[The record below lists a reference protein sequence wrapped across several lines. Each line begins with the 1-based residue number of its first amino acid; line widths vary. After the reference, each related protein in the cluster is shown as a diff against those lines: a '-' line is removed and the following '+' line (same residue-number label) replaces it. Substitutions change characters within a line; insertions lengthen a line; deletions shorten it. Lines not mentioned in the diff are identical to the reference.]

1 MEQLRT
7 IIVPRILAF
16 ILWVVTVI
24 LGIVDIYFARE
35 IFFALYARFSTEAGP
50 AVAIGDV
57 IIVVAALIYLGFVV
71 MTSEYHL
78 KNVGKHESWDV
89 FTRTLVV
96 ELAIPFLAFFMR

>member
-35 IFFALYARFSTEAGP
+35 IFFALYARFSTEAGL
-50 AVAIGDV
+50 AAAIGDV
-57 IIVVAALIYLGFVV
+57 IIVVAAIIYLGFVV

>member
-35 IFFALYARFSTEAGP
+35 IFFALYARFSTEARP
-50 AVAIGDV
+50 AAAIGDV